1 MLIFGHPRIEHEK
14 LYHIASIEAIEHTPS
29 NSVLLFDFNDEV
41 FELIEHATTNAL
53 SFAVNISSL
62 KDAILAENLD
72 AKYILINEDIAASVQ
87 RAADTYLFDA
97 KILAHAQDESVIEDL
112 ASKGIDGLIFAEAII
127 KVS

>member
-14 LYHIASIEAIEHTPS
+14 LYHIGSIEAIEHTPS

-41 FELIEHATTNAL
+41 FELIEHAQSNSL
-53 SFAVNISSL
+53 SFAVNVTSL

-72 AKYILINEDIAASVQ
+72 AKYILLTMDIADSVQ
-87 RAADTYLFDA
+87 KAADTYLFDA
-97 KILAHAQDESVIEDL
+97 KILVHTRDESSIEEL